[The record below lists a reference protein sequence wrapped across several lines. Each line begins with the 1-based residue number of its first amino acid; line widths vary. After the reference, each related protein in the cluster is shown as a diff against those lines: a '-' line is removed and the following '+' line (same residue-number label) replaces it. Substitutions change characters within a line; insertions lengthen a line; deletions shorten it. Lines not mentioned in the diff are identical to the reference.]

1 MQFEKYKNE
10 LENIK
15 ISEPDQ
21 KLLNEISHTL
31 TIRQEDFKTFLLSDQ
46 ETSIAH
52 ENDFNE
58 IKSLKNYERTL
69 NAGKNGN

>member
-15 ISEPDQ
+15 IIEPNQ

-46 ETSIAH
+46 ETSIAR

-58 IKSLKNYERTL
+58 IESLKNYERTL

>member
-10 LENIK
+10 LENSK
-15 ISEPDQ
+15 IIEPNQ

-46 ETSIAH
+46 ETSIAR

-58 IKSLKNYERTL
+58 IESLKNYERTL

>member
-10 LENIK
+10 LENSK
-15 ISEPDQ
+15 ISEPDE

-46 ETSIAH
+46 ETSIAR

-58 IKSLKNYERTL
+58 IESLKNYERTL

>member
-58 IKSLKNYERTL
+58 IESLKNYERTL

>member
-15 ISEPDQ
+15 ISEPDE

-31 TIRQEDFKTFLLSDQ
+31 TIRQKDFKTFLLSDQ
-46 ETSIAH
+46 ETSIAR

-58 IKSLKNYERTL
+58 IESLKNYERTL

>member
-46 ETSIAH
+46 ETLIAR

-58 IKSLKNYERTL
+58 IESLKNYERTL

>member
-1 MQFEKYKNE
+1 MQFDKYKNE

-46 ETSIAH
+46 ETLIAR

-58 IKSLKNYERTL
+58 IESLKNYERTL

>member
-1 MQFEKYKNE
+1 MQFEKYKNK

-15 ISEPDQ
+15 ISEPDE

-31 TIRQEDFKTFLLSDQ
+31 TIRQKDFKTFLLSDQ

-58 IKSLKNYERTL
+58 IESLKNYERTL

>member
-1 MQFEKYKNE
+1 MQFKKYKNE

-15 ISEPDQ
+15 ISVPDQ

-58 IKSLKNYERTL
+58 IESLKNYERNL

>member
-31 TIRQEDFKTFLLSDQ
+31 TIRQKDFKTFLLSDQ

-58 IKSLKNYERTL
+58 IESLKNYERTL

>member
-1 MQFEKYKNE
+1 MQFGKYKNE

-46 ETSIAH
+46 ETLIAR

-58 IKSLKNYERTL
+58 IESLKNYERTL

>member
-15 ISEPDQ
+15 ISVPDQ

-46 ETSIAH
+46 ETSIAR

-58 IKSLKNYERTL
+58 IESLKNYERTL

>member
-15 ISEPDQ
+15 IIEPNQ

-46 ETSIAH
+46 ETLIAR

-58 IKSLKNYERTL
+58 IESLKNYERTL

>member
-15 ISEPDQ
+15 IIEPNQ
-21 KLLNEISHTL
+21 KLLIEISHTL
-31 TIRQEDFKTFLLSDQ
+31 TIRQKDFKTFLLSDQ

-58 IKSLKNYERTL
+58 IESLKNYERTL

>member
-46 ETSIAH
+46 ETLIAR

-58 IKSLKNYERTL
+58 IESLKNYERNL

>member
-58 IKSLKNYERTL
+58 IESLKNYERTV

>member
-46 ETSIAH
+46 ETSIAR

-58 IKSLKNYERTL
+58 IESLKNYERTL

>member
-21 KLLNEISHTL
+21 KLLNEISNTL

-58 IKSLKNYERTL
+58 IESLKNYERTL

>member
-10 LENIK
+10 LKNSK
-15 ISEPDQ
+15 ISEPDE

-31 TIRQEDFKTFLLSDQ
+31 TIRQEDFKTFLLSNQ
-46 ETSIAH
+46 ESLIAT
-52 ENDFNE
+52 ENEFNE
-58 IKSLKNYERTL
+58 IESLKNYERTL

>member
-15 ISEPDQ
+15 ISVPDQ

-31 TIRQEDFKTFLLSDQ
+31 TIRQKDFKTFLLSDQ

-58 IKSLKNYERTL
+58 IESLKNYERTL

>member
-10 LENIK
+10 LENSK
-15 ISEPDQ
+15 ISEPDE

-31 TIRQEDFKTFLLSDQ
+31 TIRQEDFKTFLLSNQ
-46 ETSIAH
+46 ESLIAT
-52 ENDFNE
+52 ENEFNE
-58 IKSLKNYERTL
+58 IESLKNYERTL

>member
-10 LENIK
+10 LENSK
-15 ISEPDQ
+15 ISEPDE

-31 TIRQEDFKTFLLSDQ
+31 TIRQEDFKTFLLSNQ
-46 ETSIAH
+46 ESLITT
-52 ENDFNE
+52 ENEFNE
-58 IKSLKNYERTL
+58 IESLKNYERTL

>member
-15 ISEPDQ
+15 IIEPNQ

-58 IKSLKNYERTL
+58 IESLKNYERTL

>member
-15 ISEPDQ
+15 IIEPDE

-31 TIRQEDFKTFLLSDQ
+31 TIRQEDFKTFLLSNQ
-46 ETSIAH
+46 ESLIAT
-52 ENDFNE
+52 ENEFNE
-58 IKSLKNYERTL
+58 IESLKNYERTL